1 MDSDSTSSSS
11 PPQFP
16 AASPQIAL
24 PPRPPYRS
32 KPRKNRFIWILLW
45 VGTPLIAIAVAV
57 GVRAVITGGK
67 AADAEIVRFH
77 DLYNRQAFDEI
88 IAQADPG
95 FQQAEKK
102 EALIK
107 LLSAVHRKLGSAR
120 ASSRTF
126 INVNSNG
133 GGTFIRAT
141 FTTEF
146 EREIATETVTW
157 RKVNGQL
164 KLYGYNI
171 ESNKLVTD

>member
-1 MDSDSTSSSS
+1 
-11 PPQFP
+11 
-16 AASPQIAL
+16 
-24 PPRPPYRS
+24 
-32 KPRKNRFIWILLW
+32 
-45 VGTPLIAIAVAV
+45 
-57 GVRAVITGGK
+57 
-67 AADAEIVRFH
+67 
-77 DLYNRQAFDEI
+77 
-88 IAQADPG
+88 
-95 FQQAEKK
+95 
-102 EALIK
+102 